1 MPKAQDRGDG
11 GKADCDQNRNNRQ
24 RTARHHEQGSRA
36 DQNQSESEIFRFDD
50 PGGMERR
57 QHEQHDPQHDRE
69 RGEQRVAP
77 TCLEA
82 RKARLDA
89 WVNHQHLPPLPPQ
102 RSVSVA
108 GATLTRGLWLM

>member
-1 MPKAQDRGDG
+1 LPDTTNKAAVQI
-11 GKADCDQNRNNRQ
+11 K
-24 RTARHHEQGSRA
+24 
-36 DQNQSESEIFRFDD
+36 NQSESEIFRFDD

-89 WVNHQHLPPLPPQ
+89 WVNHQHLPPLPRNALCLSPA
-102 RSVSVA
+102 R
-108 GATLTRGLWLM
+108 R